1 MTGFSTTYSP
11 VMNVMV
17 SAVRKAA
24 RNLKRDF
31 GEVENLQVSEKG
43 PGDFV
48 TQADLRTEKTLID
61 ELRKARPHYSIV
73 SEEAGHLDGSDKT
86 HRFII
91 DPVDGTTNFIHAI
104 PHFAISVALEREG
117 QLAAGVIYNPVTDEL
132 FIAEKGFGAF
142 LNNRRLRVSAR
153 RDMRQAV
160 FATGIPFGVKEG
172 QDRFARELTRLM
184 PKVAGIRR
192 FGSAAL
198 DLAYVAA
205 GRFDGF
211 WESGL
216 GSWDMA
222 AGIVLVREAGG
233 LVTDLAGGQGMLAA
247 GNVVAANPHL
257 MATLRDEVTAAGK
270 A

>member
-1 MTGFSTTYSP
+1 MANYSP
-11 VMNVMV
+11 VMNVMIG
-17 SAVRKAA
+17 AVRKAA

-61 ELRKARPHYSIV
+61 ELQRARPNYCIL
-73 SEEAGHLDGSDKT
+73 SEEAGEIVGNDRT

-104 PHFAISVALEREG
+104 PHFAISLALERDA
-117 QLAAGVIYNPVTDEL
+117 QLVAGVIYNPVTDEL
-132 FIAEKGFGAF
+132 FIAEKGIGAY

-153 RDMRQAV
+153 REMRQAV
-160 FATGIPFGVKEG
+160 LATGIPFGAKSG
-172 QDRFARELTRLM
+172 QDLFSRELSRLM

-211 WESGL
+211 WERSL
-216 GSWDMA
+216 GAWDMA
-222 AGIVLVREAGG
+222 AGIVMVREAGG
-233 LVTDLAGGQGMLAA
+233 LVSDLAGGQAMLTQ
-247 GNVVAANPHL
+247 GNVIAANPHL
-257 MATLRDEVTAAGK
+257 VAFLRDEVAAAGK